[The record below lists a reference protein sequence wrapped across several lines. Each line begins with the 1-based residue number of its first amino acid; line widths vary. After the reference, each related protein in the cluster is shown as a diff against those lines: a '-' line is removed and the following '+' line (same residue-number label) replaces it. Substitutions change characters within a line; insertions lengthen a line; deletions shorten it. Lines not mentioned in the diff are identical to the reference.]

1 MTEKITMT
9 LEPDAFTGS
18 LLAAEGIEDATV
30 VLNGP
35 TGCKLYHAHLSDCQY
50 PRASSF
56 DPLNYSEEFY
66 FGQPRVP
73 CTYLEG
79 EDYIAGST
87 EKLRRIL
94 PAIASSKDGLIVI
107 INSPGASLIGDD
119 LVRSIKGAGLSHRC
133 IAIENAGYSSA
144 LCEGYQRTVLGILDW
159 MGIERCET
167 CPNKVNIIGM
177 SLYHSNWDSSVEE
190 IKRLLSLLGL
200 QVGSVVCAGTT
211 LEELRLSAEAA
222 CNLVVSEEYGLDIA
236 QWYERNLSIPY
247 VVSPAGTPVGFD
259 ATEICLKF
267 LAAAMGIDSSHATG
281 FIKQERRRQYRKI
294 ARFHSL
300 NGLPKGAS
308 FAVKA
313 DSSLAL
319 PLTKWLYNYLGMVPV
334 GIISPGGN
342 SRSREALSG
351 FLNEIGFSEAWNNFP
366 SREPVDVVLADGH
379 TVKTMREKRL
389 CKAGVEISL
398 PSSGYVNFLPRT
410 YMGISG
416 SLFLLEEILNGLRTM
431 P

>member
-1 MTEKITMT
+1 MT

-30 VLNGP
+30 ILNGP
-35 TGCKLYHAHLSDCQY
+35 TGCKLYHGHLSDCQY

-56 DPLNYSEEFY
+56 DPLSYSEEFY

-79 EDYIAGST
+79 DDYIAGST

-94 PAIASSKDGLIVI
+94 PAIASAREGLIVI

-119 LVRSIKGAGLSHRC
+119 LVRFIKGAGLSHRC

-144 LCEGYQRTVLGILDW
+144 LCEGYQRTVLEILDW
-159 MGIERCET
+159 MRIERRET

-222 CNLVVSEEYGLDIA
+222 CNLVICEEYGLDIA
-236 QWYERNLSIPY
+236 HWYERNLSIPY
-247 VVSPAGTPVGFD
+247 VFSPAGAPVGFE

-267 LAAAMGIDSSHATG
+267 LAAHMGIDSFPATG
-281 FIKQERRRQYRKI
+281 FIRQERRRQYRKI

-300 NGLPKGAS
+300 TGLPKGAS

-313 DSSLAL
+313 DSSIAL
-319 PLTKWLYNYLGMVPV
+319 PLTKWLYNYLGMVPA

-342 SRSREALSG
+342 LRSREALSG

-366 SREPVDVVLADGH
+366 SHEPVDVVLADGH
-379 TVKTMREKRL
+379 TVKMMREKRL
-389 CKAGVEISL
+389 CRAGVEISL